1 MSKLEDEYAVNTA
14 NIQQGVQILK
24 RRKTHLM
31 RWCIFT
37 TSLALVALISYFLQ
51 QEMLYSWFGISPEVK
66 QLHIPVSADA
76 ELTQFGQAPNYFFN
90 LLSWFGWL
98 FLKMTS
104 AFIGAFF
111 VIHFLKKIRFFAIRF
126 QSFILKFV
134 GWIVAFI
141 CIWSTLT
148 YVQYDWN
155 DEAADPYATA
165 IEYKNSLHESELAQ
179 YLDHTQLAPPV
190 KAYVLAQ
197 IALLHAPADENA
209 AIPYVLTLVDAEK
222 SDPDFIQYGFSAS
235 QLWSMQQQLYG
246 KAITPLAKSISPKI
260 EQAQKWGNI
269 LQVVIISAFMVNVI
283 LSLILYSFSRY
294 FAARTRR
301 IEQNLKNVR

>member
-31 RWCIFT
+31 GWCIFT

-66 QLHIPVSADA
+66 QLHIPILADA

-111 VIHFLKKIRFFAIRF
+111 VIHFLKKIRYFAIRF
-126 QSFILKFV
+126 QSFILKSV

>member
-31 RWCIFT
+31 GWCIFT

-269 LQVVIISAFMVNVI
+269 LQVVIISAFIVNVI

>member
-31 RWCIFT
+31 GWCIFT

-111 VIHFLKKIRFFAIRF
+111 VIHFLKKIRFFTIRF

-197 IALLHAPADENA
+197 IALLHSPADENA

-260 EQAQKWGNI
+260 EQAQKWENI
-269 LQVVIISAFMVNVI
+269 LQVIIISSFIVSSI
-283 LSLILYSFSRY
+283 LSLMLYLLSRY
-294 FAARTRR
+294 FSARTRR
-301 IEQNLKNVR
+301 IEQNLKNTG

>member
-24 RRKTHLM
+24 RRKTHLIG
-31 RWCIFT
+31 WCIFT

-141 CIWSTLT
+141 CIWYTLT

>member
-14 NIQQGVQILK
+14 NIQQGVRTLK
-24 RRKTHLM
+24 RRQTHLM
-31 RWCIFT
+31 RWCIFA
-37 TSLALVALISYFLQ
+37 TSLALVALVSYFFQ
-51 QEMLYSWFGISPEVK
+51 QDILYSWFGISSEVK
-66 QLHIPVSADA
+66 QLHIPVSADRT
-76 ELTQFGQAPNYFFN
+76 LMQFGQAPDYFFN

-98 FLKMTS
+98 LLKMTS

-111 VIHFLKKIRFFAIRF
+111 VIHFLKRIRFFAIRF
-126 QSFILKFV
+126 QSFVLKFV
-134 GWIVAFI
+134 GWIIAFI
-141 CIWSTLT
+141 CIWSALT

-179 YLDHTQLAPPV
+179 YLDQTELAPPV

-209 AIPYVLTLVDAEK
+209 AIPYVLTLVEAEK
-222 SDPDFIQYGFSAS
+222 NDPNFIQYGFSAS

-260 EQAQKWGNI
+260 EQAQKWENV
-269 LQVVIISAFMVNVI
+269 LQIIIISSFIVSSI
-283 LSLILYSFSRY
+283 LSLILYLLSRY
-294 FAARTRR
+294 FSARTRR
-301 IEQNLKNVR
+301 IEQNLKNTG

>member
-1 MSKLEDEYAVNTA
+1 MSKLEDEYAVNTT

-24 RRKTHLM
+24 RRQTHLM
-31 RWCIFT
+31 GWCIFT

-51 QEMLYSWFGISPEVK
+51 QEILYSWFGISLEVK
-66 QLHIPVSADA
+66 QLHIPVSADRT
-76 ELTQFGQAPNYFFN
+76 LMQFGQAPNYFFN

-98 FLKMTS
+98 FLKITS

-111 VIHFLKKIRFFAIRF
+111 VIHFLKKLRFFAIRF
-126 QSFILKFV
+126 QSFVLKFV
-134 GWIVAFI
+134 GWIIAFI

-155 DEAADPYATA
+155 DEAEDPYATA

-197 IALLHAPADENA
+197 IALLHSPADENA

-222 SDPDFIQYGFSAS
+222 NDPNFIQYGFSAS

-260 EQAQKWGNI
+260 EQAQKWENI
-269 LQVVIISAFMVNVI
+269 LQVIIISSFIVSSI
-283 LSLILYSFSRY
+283 LSLMLYLLSRY
-294 FAARTRR
+294 FSARTRR
-301 IEQNLKNVR
+301 IEQNLKNTG

>member
-1 MSKLEDEYAVNTA
+1 MSKLEDEFAVNTA

-24 RRKTHLM
+24 RRQTHLM
-31 RWCIFT
+31 AWCIFT

-51 QEMLYSWFGISPEVK
+51 QEILYSWFGISLEVK
-66 QLHIPVSADA
+66 QLHIPVSADRT
-76 ELTQFGQAPNYFFN
+76 LMQFGQAPNYFFN

-98 FLKMTS
+98 FLKITS

-111 VIHFLKKIRFFAIRF
+111 VIHFLKKLRFFAIRF
-126 QSFILKFV
+126 QSFVLKFV
-134 GWIVAFI
+134 GWIIAFI

-155 DEAADPYATA
+155 DEAEDPYATA

-197 IALLHAPADENA
+197 IALLHSPADENT

-222 SDPDFIQYGFSAS
+222 NDPNFIQYGFSAS

-260 EQAQKWGNI
+260 EQAQKWENI
-269 LQVVIISAFMVNVI
+269 LQVIIISSFIVSSI
-283 LSLILYSFSRY
+283 LSLMLYLLSRY
-294 FAARTRR
+294 FSARTRR
-301 IEQNLKNVR
+301 IEQNLKNTG

>member
-24 RRKTHLM
+24 RRQTHLM
-31 RWCIFT
+31 AWCIFT

-51 QEMLYSWFGISPEVK
+51 QEILYSWFGISLEVK
-66 QLHIPVSADA
+66 QLHIPVSADRT
-76 ELTQFGQAPNYFFN
+76 LMQFGQAPNYFFN

-98 FLKMTS
+98 FLKITS
-104 AFIGAFF
+104 AFICAFF
-111 VIHFLKKIRFFAIRF
+111 VIHFLKKLRFFAIRF
-126 QSFILKFV
+126 QSFVLKFV
-134 GWIVAFI
+134 GWIIAFI

-155 DEAADPYATA
+155 DEAEDPYATA

-197 IALLHAPADENA
+197 IALLHSPADENA

-222 SDPDFIQYGFSAS
+222 NDPNFIQYGFSAS

-260 EQAQKWGNI
+260 EQAQKWENVLQIIII
-269 LQVVIISAFMVNVI
+269 LSFIVSSI
-283 LSLILYSFSRY
+283 LSLMLYLLSRY
-294 FAARTRR
+294 FSGRTRR
-301 IEQNLKNVR
+301 IEQNLKNTG

>member
-31 RWCIFT
+31 GWCIFT

-66 QLHIPVSADA
+66 QLHIPISADA
-76 ELTQFGQAPNYFFN
+76 ELIQFGQAPNYFFN

-141 CIWSTLT
+141 CIWFTLT

-197 IALLHAPADENA
+197 IALLHAPADETA
-209 AIPYVLTLVDAEK
+209 AIPYVLTLVDGEK

>member
-31 RWCIFT
+31 GWCIFT

-126 QSFILKFV
+126 QSFVLKFV

-148 YVQYDWN
+148 YIQYDWN

>member
-24 RRKTHLM
+24 RRQTHLM
-31 RWCIFT
+31 AWCIFT

-51 QEMLYSWFGISPEVK
+51 QEILYSWFGISLEVK
-66 QLHIPVSADA
+66 QLHIPVSADRT
-76 ELTQFGQAPNYFFN
+76 LMQFGQAPNYFFN

-98 FLKMTS
+98 FLKITS
-104 AFIGAFF
+104 AFICAFF
-111 VIHFLKKIRFFAIRF
+111 VIHFLKKLRFFAIRF
-126 QSFILKFV
+126 QSFVLKFV
-134 GWIVAFI
+134 GWIIAFI

-155 DEAADPYATA
+155 DEAEDPYATA

-197 IALLHAPADENA
+197 IALLHSPADENA

-222 SDPDFIQYGFSAS
+222 NDPNFIQYGFSAS

-260 EQAQKWGNI
+260 EQAQKWENVLQIIII
-269 LQVVIISAFMVNVI
+269 LSFIVSSI
-283 LSLILYSFSRY
+283 LSLMLYLLSRY
-294 FAARTRR
+294 FSARTRR
-301 IEQNLKNVR
+301 IEQNLKNTG

>member
-1 MSKLEDEYAVNTA
+1 MSKLEDEYAVNTT

-24 RRKTHLM
+24 RRQTHLM
-31 RWCIFT
+31 AWCIFT

-51 QEMLYSWFGISPEVK
+51 QEILYSWFGISLEVK
-66 QLHIPVSADA
+66 QLHIPVSADRT
-76 ELTQFGQAPNYFFN
+76 LMQFGQAPNYFFN

-98 FLKMTS
+98 FLKITS
-104 AFIGAFF
+104 AFICAFF
-111 VIHFLKKIRFFAIRF
+111 VIHFLKKLRFFAIRF
-126 QSFILKFV
+126 QSFVLKFV
-134 GWIVAFI
+134 GWIIAFI

-155 DEAADPYATA
+155 DEAEDPYATA

-197 IALLHAPADENA
+197 IALLHSPADENA

-222 SDPDFIQYGFSAS
+222 NDPNFIQYGFSAS

-260 EQAQKWGNI
+260 EQAQKWENVLQIIII
-269 LQVVIISAFMVNVI
+269 LSFIVSSI
-283 LSLILYSFSRY
+283 LSLMLYLLSRY
-294 FAARTRR
+294 FSGRTRR
-301 IEQNLKNVR
+301 IEQNLKNTG

>member
-1 MSKLEDEYAVNTA
+1 MSKLEDEYAVNTT

-24 RRKTHLM
+24 RRQTHLM
-31 RWCIFT
+31 AWCIFT
-37 TSLALVALISYFLQ
+37 TSLAFVALISYFLQ
-51 QEMLYSWFGISPEVK
+51 QEILYSWFGISLEVK
-66 QLHIPVSADA
+66 QLHIPVSADRT
-76 ELTQFGQAPNYFFN
+76 LMQFGQAPNYFFN
-90 LLSWFGWL
+90 LLSWFAWL

-104 AFIGAFF
+104 AFIGAFI

-126 QSFILKFV
+126 QSFVLKFV
-134 GWIVAFI
+134 GWIIAFI

-155 DEAADPYATA
+155 DEAEDPYATA

-197 IALLHAPADENA
+197 IALLHSPADENA

-222 SDPDFIQYGFSAS
+222 NDPNFIQYGFSAS

-260 EQAQKWGNI
+260 EQAQKWENV
-269 LQVVIISAFMVNVI
+269 LQVIIISSFIVSSI
-283 LSLILYSFSRY
+283 LSLMLYLLSRY
-294 FAARTRR
+294 FSARTRR
-301 IEQNLKNVR
+301 IEQNLKNTG

>member
-1 MSKLEDEYAVNTA
+1 M
-14 NIQQGVQILK
+14 
-24 RRKTHLM
+24 
-31 RWCIFT
+31 
-37 TSLALVALISYFLQ
+37 
-51 QEMLYSWFGISPEVK
+51 
-66 QLHIPVSADA
+66 HIPVSADRT
-76 ELTQFGQAPNYFFN
+76 LMQFEQAPNYFFN

-98 FLKMTS
+98 FLKITS

-111 VIHFLKKIRFFAIRF
+111 VIHFLKKLRFFAIRF
-126 QSFILKFV
+126 QSFVLKFV
-134 GWIVAFI
+134 GWIIAFI

-155 DEAADPYATA
+155 DEAEDPYATA

-197 IALLHAPADENA
+197 IALLHSPADENA

-222 SDPDFIQYGFSAS
+222 NDPNFIQYGFSAS

-260 EQAQKWGNI
+260 EQAQKWENV
-269 LQVVIISAFMVNVI
+269 LQVIIISSFIVSSI
-283 LSLILYSFSRY
+283 LSLMLYLLSRY
-294 FAARTRR
+294 FSARTRR
-301 IEQNLKNVR
+301 IEQNLKNTG